1 MIDLFCL
8 VADKNMEAAV
18 TSILKRPGS
27 LQVDP
32 IQFEIAVHPR
42 RDPGCYF
49 ESAEILKGRR
59 HTAKNAIVLLD
70 RAWDGAPEV
79 SGEKMERTIEA
90 SLAEKGL
97 SPWARVVVIDPELEV
112 WVFSDSPH
120 LAEILGW
127 AESSQLRKELAKRE
141 LWLESEK
148 KPRDPKAALEWML
161 WNRKKPRSS
170 AIYRELATRVGFQRC
185 QDRSFLRFREIL
197 VDFHRRGAAEK
208 PDNLPQAR

>member
-27 LQVDP
+27 LQIEP
-32 IQFEIAVHPR
+32 IKFEVTVHPR

-49 ESAEILKGRR
+49 ESAEILRGWR

-79 SGEKMERTIEA
+79 SGEEMERKIEA

-120 LAEILGW
+120 LAETLGW
-127 AESSQLRKELAKRE
+127 EDTSHLRTDLAKRGFWQE
-141 LWLESEK
+141 GEK
-148 KPRDPKAALEWML
+148 KPKDPKATLEWML
-161 WNRKKPRSS
+161 WTQKKPRSS

-185 QDRSFLRFREIL
+185 QDRSFLRLREIL
-197 VDFHRRGAAEK
+197 ADLRTSAAG
-208 PDNLPQAR
+208 